1 MNLAY
6 NILWFED
13 SEEWIDSMQEKVED
27 FFFDFGFLL
36 NLDIQKNANNLD
48 SLMKQINSH
57 EKDIDIIL
65 MDYNLLHNDKGSD
78 LIKKIR
84 SKEIFTEI
92 IFYSE
97 KTKVKEKFKDE
108 CIEGIYFSERDT
120 LLLRLKQ
127 IIPHTIKKVIDL
139 TNMRGIVMSE
149 TSLLDIDLNNLIL
162 AILEYIDKKD
172 SCKRQLLIDKVF
184 QKRLEHAHT
193 VKEIEHEVKKI
204 ANKDTKIFKL
214 NTTEREEYLKD
225 IIQLLEKVESS
236 DRYQF
241 VNKLMK
247 EPISNKLAISE
258 KHVIFKLYDTEIIKQ
273 RNILAH
279 VKEDII
285 DGKKVLKSSFK
296 GYEEFT
302 FSHEDFKLI
311 RQDLIK
317 HKDNIVDM
325 IEHINKKIADIKKEK
340 IQ

>member
-27 FFFDFGFLL
+27 FFFDFGFLFI
-36 NLDIQKNANNLD
+36 LDIQKNANNLD
-48 SLMKQINSH
+48 NLMKQINSH

-65 MDYNLLHNDKGSD
+65 MDYNLLNNDKGST
-78 LIKKIR
+78 LIKRIR

-97 KTKVKEKFKDE
+97 KTKVRKKFKDE

-193 VKEIEHEVKKI
+193 IKEIEHKIKKI
-204 ANKDTKIFKL
+204 AKKDTTIFKL
-214 NTTEREEYLKD
+214 NTTEREEYIIN

-247 EPISNKLAISE
+247 EPVCKDLSITK
-258 KHVIFKLYDTEIIKQ
+258 KHTVFKIYDKEIINK

-285 DGKKVLKSSFK
+285 DGKKILKSSFK
-296 GYEEFT
+296 GYEEFI
-302 FSHEDFKLI
+302 FSFDDFKLI

-317 HKDNIVDM
+317 HKENISEM
-325 IEHINKKIADIKKEK
+325 IKEIRQK
-340 IQ
+340 T